1 MLDVHEHA
9 YGDDRMVHQAFTL
22 FAKQRE
28 LRQHPPFLA
37 HFLDI
42 DDGLFLD
49 AFDCVLDLFFTGED
63 DRRIAAII
71 RNAVMVLQPCQIR
84 IKTRFSQVCTQRT
97 HVLFQRFPQRI
108 PRQLIELLLLSA
120 QCAAKLFFHFI
131 QLRVGQQDV
140 AGRNDAH
147 LADLADGPLCSDIE
161 QTDAVDDVVKEFD
174 AHRIFAVHGIH
185 IDDAAARRIAQR
197 LIDTAHPGVSGFL

>member
-1 MLDVHEHA
+1 
-9 YGDDRMVHQAFTL
+9 MVHQAFTL

-71 RNAVMVLQPCQIR
+71 RNAVMVL
-84 IKTRFSQVCTQRT
+84 
-97 HVLFQRFPQRI
+97 
-108 PRQLIELLLLSA
+108 
-120 QCAAKLFFHFI
+120 
-131 QLRVGQQDV
+131 
-140 AGRNDAH
+140 
-147 LADLADGPLCSDIE
+147 
-161 QTDAVDDVVKEFD
+161 
-174 AHRIFAVHGIH
+174 
-185 IDDAAARRIAQR
+185 
-197 LIDTAHPGVSGFL
+197 